1 MVAMLERAAES
12 LIAAVDLIDAQS
24 HRLKDTAV
32 ETARDATR
40 SAAVAGGV
48 ALGMI
53 GAVLIG
59 GLALVVAGAWAL
71 AWVTNVPIAIAAAGG
86 LCLLVG
92 LIGLGVQKASSRK
105 HSTAASNAATT
116 HSKDGSTNHVDD
128 TRISHA
134 AAAQPEPHREPHPD
148 PRRDGSASPHST
160 RDPGA
165 VARANGR
172 RAFGG
177 SHPSPTLDGHRGQ
190 GAAPRSEPA
199 ATGTRG
205 PAHG

>member
-12 LIAAVDLIDAQS
+12 LIAAVDLVDAQS

-32 ETARDATR
+32 ETARESGR
-40 SAAVAGGV
+40 SAATAAGL
-48 ALGMI
+48 AIGMV
-53 GAVLIG
+53 GAILVG

-92 LIGLGVQKASSRK
+92 LIGLGVQKASSHK
-105 HSTAASNAATT
+105 HSTTASNAATT
-116 HSKDGSTNHVDD
+116 HSKDGSTNHVND

-134 AAAQPEPHREPHPD
+134 AAAQPDRQPE

-165 VARANGR
+165 TARANGR

-177 SHPSPTLDGHRGQ
+177 SHPSPALDGHRGQ
-190 GAAPRSEPA
+190 GAPPRSEPA
-199 ATGTRG
+199 ATGARG